1 VSPLRSIKT
10 SRSSTSPTVRVTHEN
25 PSDHDEVL
33 NLLQVDTSHHIFNTI
48 ATGDRAILKN
58 IRPTTLT
65 VSSAFG
71 KSAQPTE
78 MGDLQ
83 PHVISTV
90 LIDATKNTI
99 LFSVSHM
106 CGQKIPLCDIF
117 SPVDCRF
124 FPFHHMLPYLR
135 LVSEN
140 CDESAG
146 RTWSLIDF
154 IGRKASWSQAINIRL
169 YATTCIESS
178 GILVKKGCSGIESTQ
193 SALSIP
199 R

>member
-1 VSPLRSIKT
+1 
-10 SRSSTSPTVRVTHEN
+10 VRVTHEN

-65 VSSAFG
+65 VSSA
-71 KSAQPTE
+71 QPTE

-106 CGQKIPLCDIF
+106 CGQKIPLCGYLL
-117 SPVDCRF
+117 SGRLQVLS
-124 FPFHHMLPYLR
+124 LPSYP
-135 LVSEN
+135 
-140 CDESAG
+140 
-146 RTWSLIDF
+146 SL
-154 IGRKASWSQAINIRL
+154 
-169 YATTCIESS
+169 
-178 GILVKKGCSGIESTQ
+178 
-193 SALSIP
+193 P
-199 R
+199 